1 MNKYLVKERQLY
13 GGPQKLYKF
22 PNGYGASI
30 VNHQYSHGLELAVIK
45 WNKYSFD
52 LCYDTPITSDVIGN
66 LDPEEVEGIL
76 KQIFELES
84 RGTVK
89 WIIGLY

>member
-1 MNKYLVKERQLY
+1 MNKYLVKECQLY
-13 GGPQKLYKF
+13 GGRQKLYKF

-30 VNHQYSHGLELAVIK
+30 VIHQYSYGLELAVIK

-52 LCYDTPITSDVIGN
+52 LCYDTPITSYVIGY
-66 LDPEEVEGIL
+66 LEPEEVEGIL

-84 RGTVK
+84 RGT
-89 WIIGLY
+89 IN